1 MCSEH
6 IRSTGQGRPRP
17 PSSPFGSGPRLGK
30 GDHVPP
36 PPHSAA
42 ARGIVAGETTSPP
55 SRPPPR
61 GGWSRPSDDV
71 GRGGPSRARARR
83 RRRIPPPG
91 GGHGQAT
98 TSDAAGP
105 AGPARAAG
113 GGGRGAE
120 RRLEGDREIRPGPP
134 GPGCGAARGG
144 PRAGENP
151 GGGAA
156 RSRSGA
162 ETGRPAGRPQKAN
175 PYSYRRDKE
184 LTVRKASKTT
194 RLAPSA
200 ALNAESPA
208 TWRGMARL
216 PPSEGGPAGCHQAV
230 RAVTAR
236 GPGLAGRLGGRGR
249 RDHGTAHQPAV
260 AAR

>member
-30 GDHVPP
+30 GDHVPA

-71 GRGGPSRARARR
+71 GRGGPSRARARH

-120 RRLEGDREIRPGPP
+120 RRLEGDRKIRPGPP
-134 GPGCGAARGG
+134 DPGCGAARGG
-144 PRAGENP
+144 PRAGENTC
-151 GGGAA
+151 GGAA

-162 ETGRPAGRPQKAN
+162 ETGRHAGRPQKARLSPRN
-175 PYSYRRDKE
+175 ISCKESVRRANQ
-184 LTVRKASKTT
+184 TG
-194 RLAPSA
+194 
-200 ALNAESPA
+200 
-208 TWRGMARL
+208 W
-216 PPSEGGPAGCHQAV
+216 
-230 RAVTAR
+230 
-236 GPGLAGRLGGRGR
+236 GRGVS
-249 RDHGTAHQPAV
+249 Q
-260 AAR
+260 ARS